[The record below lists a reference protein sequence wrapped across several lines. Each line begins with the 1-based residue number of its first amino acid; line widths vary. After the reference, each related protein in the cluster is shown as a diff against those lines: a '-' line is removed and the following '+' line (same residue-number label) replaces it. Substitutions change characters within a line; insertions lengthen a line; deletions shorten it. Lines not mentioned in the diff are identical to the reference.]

1 MINYVNVLIARISLT
16 CTLTMLLTPEV
27 WWCFFYFFGQV
38 SGHLENTKHLWE
50 NWWNCP
56 ENRFPL
62 TNRILQKA
70 HLMPSSI
77 FKCLLAEIIALSY
90 IEELHTELQTFF
102 KEKYL
107 KGSTFHLR
115 FQTGCSFLNPAG
127 LSKEKSG
134 LPTFITR
141 ILSRRKD
148 SQRSLINARNTQ
160 RATFVLI
167 SVEHLINNA
176 RFSKFYYYYTIYAV
190 HFPLLPFGNPSFAS
204 LKQSRQ
210 SY

>member
-1 MINYVNVLIARISLT
+1 MLTSLLPGSAWGVPWL
-16 CTLTMLLTPEV
+16 CSWLLKFDDIFL
-27 WWCFFYFFGQV
+27 FFCPGFSA
-38 SGHLENTKHLWE
+38 SGKYKAPVGEMMKLPWK
-50 NWWNCP
+50 
-56 ENRFPL
+56 PL
-62 TNRILQKA
+62 PSHKKDSPKD
-70 HLMPSSI
+70 LMPSSI
-77 FKCLLAEIIALSY
+77 FKCLLAGIIALSY

-141 ILSRRKD
+141 MLSRRKD

-160 RATFVLI
+160 RATFVPI
-167 SVEHLINNA
+167 SVKHLINNA
-176 RFSKFYYYYTIYAV
+176 RFSNFYYYTIYAV
-190 HFPLLPFGNPSFAS
+190 HFPLLPFGNPSFTS
-204 LKQSRQ
+204 LKQNRQ